1 MICSALKPCTI
12 THELVSWGILSIYD
26 YYKLLLLNTSIPVE
40 ASMSRKTSTKFLTSL
55 AALAFDTV
63 LRNGLINLISP
74 PSSKKQNYT
83 HNQSIVA
90 SVTASRVHPSCL
102 NKHSS
107 TTIKKKNDWQTNEL
121 TLPSTVHLV
130 NIFALNNGFC
140 SLTQSWTFTSW
151 MTTSPQW
158 PVHTLTHEPP
168 LTTPFPP
175 LHNGHFLPSPRSPL
189 WKGSTVLEFC

>member
-1 MICSALKPCTI
+1 MLYSPQLHSLCSHYNHVTSHTVSSASKSCNITWSVCTI

-74 PSSKKQNYT
+74 PSSKKQNDT
-83 HNQSIVA
+83 HNQSTVA

-102 NKHSS
+102 NKLSS
-107 TTIKKKNDWQTNEL
+107 TAIKKNDWQTKVIL
-121 TLPSTVHLV
+121 
-130 NIFALNNGFC
+130 IFINL
-140 SLTQSWTFTSW
+140 
-151 MTTSPQW
+151 
-158 PVHTLTHEPP
+158 
-168 LTTPFPP
+168 
-175 LHNGHFLPSPRSPL
+175 
-189 WKGSTVLEFC
+189 

>member
-1 MICSALKPCTI
+1 MISSALKPCTI
-12 THELVSWGILSIYD
+12 THKLVSWGILSIYD

-90 SVTASRVHPSCL
+90 SVTASRVHPRV
-102 NKHSS
+102 H
-107 TTIKKKNDWQTNEL
+107 EL

-130 NIFALNNGFC
+130 SIFALNNGFC

-151 MTTSPQW
+151 MITSPQW

-175 LHNGHFLPSPRSPL
+175 FHL
-189 WKGSTVLEFC
+189 STMATFFCPPGRHYEKVQLYWDFVKKY

>member
-1 MICSALKPCTI
+1 MISSALKPCTI
-12 THELVSWGILSIYD
+12 THKLVSWGILSIYD

-107 TTIKKKNDWQTNEL
+107 TTIKKRMIGKLMNSLFLPPFILL
-121 TLPSTVHLV
+121 TFLLWTMVSVHWHKV
-130 NIFALNNGFC
+130 
-140 SLTQSWTFTSW
+140 
-151 MTTSPQW
+151 
-158 PVHTLTHEPP
+158 EP
-168 LTTPFPP
+168 LLLEWLL
-175 LHNGHFLPSPRSPL
+175 LHNGQFIHWLMNL
-189 WKGSTVLEFC
+189 L